1 MKELTIYLTKALN
14 NWLNML
20 KEKPN
25 AITITV
31 RDKKLNKSKSKT
43 VYNTTVEEIC
53 RELEKVVGKFQ

>member
-31 RDKKLNKSKSKT
+31 RDKKMNKSKSKT
-43 VYNTTVEEIC
+43 VYNTTVEGLC
-53 RELEKVVGKFQ
+53 RELEKVVGKFE

>member
-20 KEKPN
+20 TKKPN

-31 RDKKLNKSKSKT
+31 RDKKMNKSKSKT
-43 VYNTTVEEIC
+43 VYNTTVEDLC
-53 RELEKVVGKFQ
+53 RELEKVVGKFE